1 MEAAEAAA
9 VVVTKARRSSASWC
23 QAASSRSRASR
34 PARIRRHLRRAQRR
48 RITPATTPGS
58 TRCGTA
64 SYSNRFTCFPAK
76 VTWRQ
81 PLVTPRPRMEGI
93 HTALVL
99 GPDGEE
105 IYTDDLGRVK
115 VRFYW
120 DHRGEATDAPVGLG
134 ARHPALGRQR
144 LGRAVHSARRH
155 RGRGRLRRRRSR
167 SADRGRRP
175 LQRSR
180 HADLQ
185 QGRQDQ
191 VRLPHALQPEGR
203 HVRLQRVHLR
213 RQEGQRTHLCSRPR
227 RT

>member
-1 MEAAEAAA
+1 MEAAEAVSRLVRRRNA
-9 VVVTKARRSSASWC
+9 VRQAGPRRQVQARQ
-23 QAASSRSRASR
+23 QAGQC
-34 PARIRRHLRRAQRR
+34 IRRYLRRAQRDPL
-48 RITPATTPGS
+48 TPATTAGS
-58 TRCGTA
+58 TRVPPR
-64 SYSNRFTCFPAK
+64 SYSNRFTCFPSK

-81 PLVTPRPRMEGI
+81 PLATPRPRMEGI

-105 IYTDDLGRVK
+105 IYTDDLARVK

-120 DHRGEATDAPVGLG
+120 DHRDEATGLAVGLG
-134 ARHPALGRQR
+134 ARHPALGRQG

-155 RGRGRLRRRRSR
+155 RGRGRVRRWRSR
-167 SADRGRRP
+167 SADRHRRP
-175 LQRSR
+175 LQRPR

-191 VRLPHALQPEGR
+191 VRLPLALQPEGR

-213 RQEGQRTHLCSRPR
+213 RQEGQRTHLSRRPR